1 MNVSKN
7 ASKQQKGTVW
17 QYVAHFGEKN
27 SFCSYLSPFTGLI
40 KNNFLNKSYF
50 SLVFAAFKHDQKN
63 NLSEY
68 FSARFR
74 DTQFYV

>member
-1 MNVSKN
+1 MWLTLGRKTVFVHIYPLLLVYQ
-7 ASKQQKGTVW
+7 KQLFKQIL
-17 QYVAHFGEKN
+17 F
-27 SFCSYLSPFTGLI
+27 FLSI
-40 KNNFLNKSYF
+40 
-50 SLVFAAFKHDQKN
+50 AAFKHDQKN